1 MSTTLHTFAEILGSE
16 VESADGMLKVN
27 KISIPIIQ
35 RDYAQ
40 GRKTADIV
48 RVRNRFLDS
57 LHDAL
62 DKTPI
67 TLDFV
72 YGDID
77 DKGVMIPLDGQ
88 QRLTTLFLLHWYAAK
103 KEGVVADEYAFLK
116 DFSYETRYSAREF
129 CEELVSFTP
138 SFTVKVS
145 EEIVDQAWFPLEWKK
160 DPTISSML
168 VMIDAIVGK
177 FSDMSG
183 IWDKLLDGA
192 ISFYFLPIKDM
203 GLTDELYIKMNS
215 RGKPL
220 TQFEHFKAELERN
233 LKEINPERAK
243 VIMSKID
250 INWTDMLWVYR
261 GDDNVID
268 DEFLR
273 YFKFICDIICYHEGG
288 SPQGRSYDEFFL
300 LNKYFSKDVENIE
313 NHIDTFE
320 QYFDCWCSLEN
331 GLTPKSFLEQFI
343 SNDHELGKIQ
353 FRGDIDIFAD
363 CLNSFAETTGRNRR
377 FPLNRVVI
385 LYAIISYLL
394 HKDEKSISCEQFARR
409 LRIVNNLVRNSEDEV
424 SDSELRSSGNR
435 LPAILNQ
442 VDSIIIEGNVDQ
454 TIEKNFNVAQLE
466 EEAEKYTWIDE
477 HLDMAEKLYEL
488 EDHQLLFGQVG
499 IVGLDNID
507 YADRFAELFSCDL
520 DLVDKALMSF
530 ENYSQRERNNWRY
543 QLGTSNTRVQ
553 KAWQD
558 LFHKSANYEYERT
571 KNTLK
576 QLLESSESFNNEVL
590 NNIVNTYLLECEEK
604 SEFDIRYY
612 YVKYSCF
619 RPGAYGKYYWKDF
632 NNHPYRLLVMQTGQQ
647 ISQNS
652 YQPFLYEVDHSDA
665 LSRDN
670 YGDRIIRND
679 VYIVCD
685 DRAYVIKK
693 VEDQSEI
700 ECLDIQ
706 QNEKG
711 IDIEDRIQK
720 FKKYYNEKFS
730 KG

>member
-16 VESADGMLKVN
+16 VESADGMLKIN

-62 DKTPI
+62 DEDPI

-77 DKGVMIPLDGQ
+77 DKGVLTPLDGQ

-103 KEGVVADEYAFLK
+103 KEGVAEDEYAFLK

-138 SFTVKVS
+138 SFDVKVS

-177 FSDMSG
+177 FADMSG
-183 IWDKLLDGA
+183 IWEKLLNGA

-250 INWTDMLWVYR
+250 INWTDMLWMYR

-273 YFKFICDIICYHEGG
+273 YFKFICDIICYHEGS

-313 NHIDTFE
+313 SHIDTLE

-343 SNDHELGKIQ
+343 SNNHEPGKIQ

-363 CLNSFAETTGRNRR
+363 CLNSFAESTGRNRR

-394 HKDEKSISCEQFARR
+394 HKEEKGISCEQFARR

-442 VDSIIIEGNVDQ
+442 VDSIIIDGNVDKA
-454 TIEKNFNVAQLE
+454 IDKSFNVAQLE
-466 EEAEKYTWIDE
+466 EEAEKYVWVDE
-477 HLDMAEKLYEL
+477 HPDLAEKLYEL

-499 IVGLDNID
+499 IIGLDNID
-507 YADRFAELFSCDL
+507 YADRFTELFTCDL
-520 DLVDKALMSF
+520 DLVDTALMSF
-530 ENYSQRERNNWRY
+530 GNYSQRERNNWRY
-543 QLGTSNTRVQ
+543 QFGTSNTRVQ

-558 LFHKSANYEYERT
+558 LFHKSANYEYDRT
-571 KNTLK
+571 KDTLK
-576 QLLESSESFNNEVL
+576 RLLESSESFSNDILKKV
-590 NNIVNTYLLECEEK
+590 VSDYLAACEEK
-604 SEFDIRYY
+604 KEFDIRYY
-612 YVKYSCF
+612 YVKYRNF
-619 RPGAYGKYYWKDF
+619 RPCSYGKYYWKDF
-632 NNHPYRLLVMQTGQQ
+632 SNHPYRLLVMQTGQQ

-652 YQPFLYEVDHSDA
+652 YQPFLHAVDHSEA
-665 LSRDN
+665 LSKDN
-670 YGDRIIRND
+670 YGDRIIRD
-679 VYIVCD
+679 DLYIVCD
-685 DRAYVIKK
+685 DSAYVVKK
-693 VEDQSEI
+693 VEDQTEV
-700 ECLDIQ
+700 ERLDIL
-706 QNEKG
+706 QNENG
-711 IDIEDRIQK
+711 VDIEDRIQK
-720 FKKYYNEKFS
+720 FKKYYTERFN
-730 KG
+730 

>member
-62 DKTPI
+62 EKAPI

-77 DKGVMIPLDGQ
+77 DKGVLTPLDGQ

-103 KEGVVADEYAFLK
+103 KEGIAEDAYAFLK

-138 SFTVKVS
+138 SFDAKVS

-168 VMIDAIVGK
+168 VMIDAIVSK

-183 IWDKLLDGA
+183 IWDKLLNGA

-233 LKEINPERAK
+233 LKEINPDRAK
-243 VIMSKID
+243 IIMSKID
-250 INWTDMLWVYR
+250 INWTDMLWMYR

-313 NHIDTFE
+313 SHIDTLE
-320 QYFDCWCSLEN
+320 QYFDCWCTLES

-343 SNDHELGKIQ
+343 SNDHEPGKIQ

-363 CLNSFAETTGRNRR
+363 CLNSFAESTGRNRR

-385 LYAIISYLL
+385 LYAVISYLL
-394 HKDEKSISCEQFARR
+394 HKDEKSISSDQFARR

-442 VDSIIIEGNVDQ
+442 VDSIIVEGNVDK
-454 TIEKNFNVAQLE
+454 TIDKSFNVAQLE
-466 EEAEKYTWIDE
+466 EEAEKYVWIDE
-477 HLDMAEKLYEL
+477 HPDMAEKLYEL

-507 YADRFAELFSCDL
+507 YADRFAELFTCDL
-520 DLVDKALMSF
+520 DLVDTALMSF
-530 ENYSQRERNNWRY
+530 GNYSQRERNNWRY

-558 LFHKSANYEYERT
+558 LFHKSANYEYDRT
-571 KNTLK
+571 KDTLK
-576 QLLESSESFNNEVL
+576 RLLESSEKFSNDILKKV
-590 NNIVNTYLLECEEK
+590 VSDYLAACEEK
-604 SEFDIRYY
+604 KEFDIRYY
-612 YVKYSCF
+612 YVKYRNF
-619 RPGAYGKYYWKDF
+619 RPCSYGKYYWKDF
-632 NNHPYRLLVMQTGQQ
+632 SNHPYRLLAMQTGQQ

-652 YQPFLYEVDHSDA
+652 YQPFLHAVDHSEA
-665 LSRDN
+665 LSKDN
-670 YGDRIIRND
+670 YGDRIIRD
-679 VYIVCD
+679 DLYIVCD
-685 DRAYVIKK
+685 DSAYVVKK
-693 VEDQSEI
+693 VEDQTEV
-700 ECLDIQ
+700 ERLDIL
-706 QNEKG
+706 QNENG
-711 IDIEDRIQK
+711 VDIEDRIQK
-720 FKKYYNEKFS
+720 FKKYYTERFN
-730 KG
+730 

>member
-40 GRKTADIV
+40 GRKSADIV

-62 DKTPI
+62 DKVPI

-77 DKGVMIPLDGQ
+77 DKGVLTPLDGQ

-103 KEGVVADEYAFLK
+103 KEGVAEDEYAFLK

-138 SFTVKVS
+138 SFDVKVS

-177 FSDMSG
+177 FADMSG
-183 IWDKLLDGA
+183 IWDKLLNGA

-250 INWTDMLWVYR
+250 INWTDMLWMYR

-313 NHIDTFE
+313 SHIDTLE

-331 GLTPKSFLEQFI
+331 GLTPKCFLEQFI
-343 SNDHELGKIQ
+343 SDNHEPGKIQ

-363 CLNSFAETTGRNRR
+363 CLNSFAESTGRNRR

-394 HKDEKSISCEQFARR
+394 HKEEKGISCEQFARR

-442 VDSIIIEGNVDQ
+442 VDSIIIDGNVDKA
-454 TIEKNFNVAQLE
+454 IDKSFNVAQLE
-466 EEAEKYTWIDE
+466 EEAEKYVWVDE
-477 HLDMAEKLYEL
+477 HPDLAEKLYEL

-499 IVGLDNID
+499 IIGLDNID
-507 YADRFAELFSCDL
+507 YADRFTELFTCDL
-520 DLVDKALMSF
+520 DLVDTALMSF
-530 ENYSQRERNNWRY
+530 GNYSQRERNNWRY
-543 QLGTSNTRVQ
+543 QFGTSNTRVQ

-558 LFHKSANYEYERT
+558 LFHKSANYEYDRT
-571 KNTLK
+571 KDTLK
-576 QLLESSESFNNEVL
+576 RLLESSESFSNDILKKV
-590 NNIVNTYLLECEEK
+590 VSDYLAACEEK
-604 SEFDIRYY
+604 KEFDIRYY
-612 YVKYSCF
+612 YVKYRNF
-619 RPGAYGKYYWKDF
+619 RPCSYGKYYWKDF
-632 NNHPYRLLVMQTGQQ
+632 SNHPYRLLVMQTGQQ

-652 YQPFLYEVDHSDA
+652 YQPFLHAVDHSEA
-665 LSRDN
+665 LSKDN
-670 YGDRIIRND
+670 YGDRIIRD
-679 VYIVCD
+679 DLYIVCD
-685 DRAYVIKK
+685 DSAYVVRK
-693 VEDQSEI
+693 VEDQTEV
-700 ECLDIQ
+700 ERLDIL
-706 QNEKG
+706 QNENG
-711 IDIEDRIQK
+711 VDIEDRIQK
-720 FKKYYNEKFS
+720 FKKYYTERFN
-730 KG
+730 

>member
-16 VESADGMLKVN
+16 VETADGKLKVN

-40 GRKTADIV
+40 GRNTADIV

-62 DKTPI
+62 DEDPI

-77 DKGVMIPLDGQ
+77 DKGVLTPLDGQ

-103 KEGVVADEYAFLK
+103 KEGVAEDEYAFLK

-138 SFTVKVS
+138 SFDVKVS

-168 VMIDAIVGK
+168 VMIDAIVCK
-177 FSDMSG
+177 FADMSG
-183 IWDKLLDGA
+183 IWEKLLNGA

-250 INWTDMLWVYR
+250 INWTDMLWMYR

-268 DEFLR
+268 DAFLR

-300 LNKYFSKDVENIE
+300 LNKYFSIDVENIE
-313 NHIDTFE
+313 SHMDTLE

-343 SNDHELGKIQ
+343 SDNHEPGKIQ

-363 CLNSFAETTGRNRR
+363 CLNSFAESTGRNRR

-394 HKDEKSISCEQFARR
+394 HKEEKGISCEQFARR

-442 VDSIIIEGNVDQ
+442 VDSIIIYGNVD
-454 TIEKNFNVAQLE
+454 KAVDKSFNVAQLE
-466 EEAEKYTWIDE
+466 EEAEKYVWVDE
-477 HLDMAEKLYEL
+477 HPDLAEKLYEL

-499 IVGLDNID
+499 IIGLDNID
-507 YADRFAELFSCDL
+507 YADRFTELFTCDL
-520 DLVDKALMSF
+520 DLVDRALMSF
-530 ENYSQRERNNWRY
+530 GNYSQRERNNWRY
-543 QLGTSNTRVQ
+543 QFGTSNTRVQ
-553 KAWQD
+553 KAWQN
-558 LFHKSANYEYERT
+558 LFHKSANYEYDRT
-571 KNTLK
+571 KDTLK
-576 QLLESSESFNNEVL
+576 RLLESSESFSNDILKKV
-590 NNIVNTYLLECEEK
+590 VSDYLAACEEK
-604 SEFDIRYY
+604 KEFDIRYY
-612 YVKYSCF
+612 YVKYSNF
-619 RPGAYGKYYWKDF
+619 RPCSYGKYYWKDF
-632 NNHPYRLLVMQTGQQ
+632 SNHPYRLLVMQTSQQ
-647 ISQNS
+647 ISQYS
-652 YQPFLYEVDHSDA
+652 YQPFLHAVDSSEA
-665 LSRDN
+665 LSKDN
-670 YGDRIIRND
+670 YGECIIRD
-679 VYIVCD
+679 DLYIVCD
-685 DRAYVIKK
+685 DSAYVVKK
-693 VEDQSEI
+693 VEDQTEV
-700 ECLDIQ
+700 ERLDIL
-706 QNEKG
+706 QNENG
-711 IDIEDRIQK
+711 VDIEDRIQK
-720 FKKYYNEKFS
+720 FKKYYTERFN
-730 KG
+730 